1 MTQAFTIPQTFRL
14 ANRTWRVFV
23 APFEGED
30 KENTVGEA
38 CSGAA
43 TIQLDPWLFEPGR
56 EELLRHVWEHEL
68 LHALLFAHGVV
79 DEKHDETFVH
89 GVSGLRV
96 QFEETQK
103 GTVRVP
109 HKKKA
114 P

>member
-1 MTQAFTIPQTFRL
+1 MTQAFRIPQTFRL

-23 APFEGED
+23 EPFEED
-30 KENTVGEA
+30 NVGGRTSASE
-38 CSGAA
+38 A

-56 EELLRHVWEHEL
+56 EVWLRHIWEHEL
-68 LHALLFAHGVV
+68 LHALLFAHGVLN
-79 DEKHDETFVH
+79 DEHDETFVH